1 MTGGSDLEASAS
13 TIGAATIST
22 IIFDVDDT
30 LYDVSTG
37 FTAHRN
43 TDGAVSFMVE
53 KLNFPTREAAQMLR
67 DEYFERYHA
76 TAKGLQVAE
85 AEGRLP
91 PDAPKFDPKELS
103 HYWADNLNFS
113 LLGTKESYDD
123 VHSML
128 QSLKVVNPDVNLVAF
143 SNGPRLY
150 VLRAL
155 REMGLDIFFPDD
167 KVYAVEDVLPHCKP
181 EPAAFEKIFKEL
193 GGVRPEECIMIE
205 DSMKNI
211 RAAKKLG
218 MNTVLVAGK
227 GRLGEG
233 NTSGTCSGI
242 DGDNNRDAATEAAEA
257 TKPGD
262 APDVRDAAVDTV
274 VEAVADLKD
283 AIPGLWRN
291 PSLFAMQ

>member
-1 MTGGSDLEASAS
+1 MTGGGDSADSANPIAS
-13 TIGAATIST
+13 TTIST

-30 LYDVSTG
+30 LYDVNTG

-43 TDGAVSFMVE
+43 TDGAVSFMVD
-53 KLNFPTREAAQMLR
+53 KLAFPTREAAQALR

-103 HYWADNLNFS
+103 KYWAENLNFS
-113 LLGTKESYDD
+113 LLGTKESYGDLQA
-123 VHSML
+123 ML
-128 QSLKVVNPDVNLVAF
+128 QSLKVANPDVTFVAF
-143 SNGPRLY
+143 SNGPRMY

-155 REMGLDIFFPDD
+155 REMGLDVFFPDD

-181 EPAAFEKIFKEL
+181 EPAAFQKMFKEL
-193 GGVRPEECIMIE
+193 GGVRPEQCVMVE

-218 MNTVLVAGK
+218 MNTVLIAGK
-227 GRLGEG
+227 GRLSVG
-233 NTSGTCSGI
+233 NTDGSGED
-242 DGDNNRDAATEAAEA
+242 DGTDKDAAAKAAEA

-262 APDVRDAAVDTV
+262 APDASDPAVDVV
-274 VEAVADLKD
+274 VETVADMKD

-291 PSLFAMQ
+291 PSAFAI